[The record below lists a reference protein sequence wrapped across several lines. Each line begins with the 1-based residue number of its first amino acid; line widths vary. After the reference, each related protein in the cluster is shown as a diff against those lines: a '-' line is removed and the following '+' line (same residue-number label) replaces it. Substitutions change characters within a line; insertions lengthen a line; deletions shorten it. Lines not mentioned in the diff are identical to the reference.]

1 MTTLL
6 SKIHS
11 TRASIFS
18 LKISFDEAMETIQT
32 ASENENLD
40 HLLQGVCAI
49 VHSGIDLLPVS
60 SIALAKLFCDAYN
73 VPDSLIKAFAVVES
87 YIDLQRE
94 YTDLHMQL
102 LSNKRIRR
110 VK

>member
-6 SKIHS
+6 NKLDTTKKALS
-11 TRASIFS
+11 S
-18 LKISFDEAMETIQT
+18 LGKGFDEAMKTIKKW
-32 ASENENLD
+32 SENESVD
-40 HLLQGVCAI
+40 PITQGVCAI
-49 VHSGIDLLPVS
+49 LHGTIDVLPVS

-102 LSNKRIRR
+102 LSNKQIRR